1 MKKLLIIP
9 LAAMTL
15 LSACS
20 TYQMSTLSSTNT
32 AHDEKTGLF
41 KLEND
46 SVKIQ
51 YSFAG
56 KNAPIQLNIYNK
68 LNEPLYIDWERSAM
82 ILDDKS
88 YSYGDDAVQINGNVS
103 GVSVGKRFRYSD
115 ASIDAQA
122 ILPKNVAFLPPH
134 SQFSKTI
141 ERINARSFQPVSDS
155 LFIKTKFPSFGAL
168 GLTAKVAKFNK
179 ENSPLFFK
187 SYLTVY
193 TLKNNVPQ
201 FVAYQNDV
209 YVSEMIRSSS
219 GPESFEN
226 LSGSRGDSFYGSA
239 SH

>member
-9 LAAMTL
+9 LAAMAL
-15 LSACS
+15 LSSCS
-20 TYQMSTLSSTNT
+20 TYQMSTLSSTNST
-32 AHDEKTGLF
+32 RDDKTGVF

-46 SVKIQ
+46 SVKIL

-56 KNAPIQLNIYNK
+56 KNAPIQLSIYNK
-68 LNEPLYIDWERSAM
+68 LNEPLYVDWERSALIM
-82 ILDDKS
+82 DDKS
-88 YSYGDDAVQINGNVS
+88 YSYGDDAVQITGDVS

-115 ASIDAQA
+115 ASIVAQA
-122 ILPKNVAFLPPH
+122 TLPKNVAFLPPH
-134 SQFSKTI
+134 SEFSKTMEKI
-141 ERINARSFQPVSDS
+141 SDRSFRPVPDS
-155 LFIKTKFPSFGAL
+155 LFTKTKFPSFGAI
-168 GLTAKVAKFNK
+168 GLTGKVAKFNK

-201 FVAYQNDV
+201 FVAYQNDF
-209 YVSEMIRSSS
+209 YVSETIRSSS

-226 LSGSRGDSFYGSA
+226 FAGGRGDSFYGSA